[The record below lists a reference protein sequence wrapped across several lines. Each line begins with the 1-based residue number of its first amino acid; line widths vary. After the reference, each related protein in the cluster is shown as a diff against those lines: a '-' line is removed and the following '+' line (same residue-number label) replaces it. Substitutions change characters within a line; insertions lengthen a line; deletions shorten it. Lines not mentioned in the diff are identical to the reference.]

1 MDGDCPPR
9 QEDILYEWLPAEDR
23 AVAEG
28 DRSSFS
34 AGNSFAGNSRQKAK
48 LRARENPGSRTVLG
62 SVVQLKNRAGQK
74 MIDRWWTPISRLG
87 LPNWITLGR
96 LILAAGL
103 FLLLS
108 LPVSW
113 RYVGGFALF
122 VLASGSDWV
131 DGFLARRFGMVTVL
145 GRVLDPFVDKILVC
159 GTLIFLAAEPAFYR
173 RPELLQPWMVVI
185 ILARELLVTA
195 LRSWVEEQGH
205 DFSAQ
210 PAGKLKMVIQS
221 IACAAALLYLAL
233 LPAPASGE
241 WLYGLVLFSVW
252 AMVGVTIYSGVV
264 YVFSVVAIWAKTGA
278 IR

>member
-1 MDGDCPPR
+1 MASGGRPGCSRGRPVFFLRRKFFCRKQPSEGKTTGEGKSRIAHRPR
-9 QEDILYEWLPAEDR
+9 VRCTVKKPCR
-23 AVAEG
+23 SKN
-28 DRSSFS
+28 DRSLVDADFEIGTAELDH
-34 AGNSFAGNSRQKAK
+34 AGAVD
-48 LRARENPGSRTVLG
+48 PGSRPIPPA
-62 SVVQLKNRAGQK
+62 VV
-74 MIDRWWTPISRLG
+74 
-87 LPNWITLGR
+87 
-96 LILAAGL
+96 AGL
-103 FLLLS
+103 LA
-108 LPVSW
+108 VRW
-113 RYVGGFALF
+113 RICTF
-122 VLASGSDWV
+122 VPASGSDWV

-210 PAGKLKMVIQS
+210 PAGKIENGHPEHCLR
-221 IACAAALLYLAL
+221 AAALLYLAL